1 MKQKLIYLVRHGDIG
16 LGSEKRYIG
25 QTDLPLSPLGL
36 KQASLLKD
44 MFSHLSF
51 DNIFC
56 SDLMRAQ
63 QTAEIIAILSTAVPI
78 LCPEFREVNMGDWE
92 GKTFSEIRTRFPKK
106 FAERGQTIANFVP
119 PRGESFSDCSKRV
132 LPAFERLAESA
143 GNTILIVAHAGVNRI
158 IICHVLGMPLENV
171 FQLQQSYGCVNL
183 LCQDSSGYRLNY
195 MNNLVVKV
203 TGEGLIY

>member
-44 MFSHLSF
+44 MFSPISF

-63 QTAEIIAILSTAVPI
+63 QTAKIIAVPRPAAPI
-78 LCPEFREVNMGDWE
+78 LCPEFRELNMGDWE
-92 GKTFSEIRTRFPKK
+92 GKTFSEIRTKFPKE

-119 PRGESFSDCSKRV
+119 PRGESFTDCSKRV
-132 LPAFERLAESA
+132 LPAFEWLMKSA
-143 GNTILIVAHAGVNRI
+143 GNTILIIAHAGVNRI

-171 FQLQQSYGCVNL
+171 FQLEQSYGSVNL
-183 LCQDSSGYRLNY
+183 LCHDSCGYRLNY
-195 MNNLVVKV
+195 MNNLVVKE
-203 TGEGLIY
+203 TAKGLIY

>member
-44 MFSHLSF
+44 MFSPISF

-63 QTAEIIAILSTAVPI
+63 QTAKIIAVPRPAAPI
-78 LCPEFREVNMGDWE
+78 LCPEFRELNMGDWE
-92 GKTFSEIRTRFPKK
+92 GKTFSEIRTKFPKE

-119 PRGESFSDCSKRV
+119 PRGESFTDCSKRV
-132 LPAFERLAESA
+132 LPAFEWLMKSA
-143 GNTILIVAHAGVNRI
+143 GNTILIIAHAGVNRI

-171 FQLQQSYGCVNL
+171 FQLEQSYGSVNL
-183 LCQDSSGYRLNY
+183 LCHDSCGYRLKY
-195 MNNLVVKV
+195 MNNLVVKE
-203 TGEGLIY
+203 TAKGLIY